1 MPAVNHTQRTTL
13 SIRKSAVRNLM
24 FYADTGGGEV
34 VFFLETGSVERPR
47 VFYSA
52 LMTEQ
57 CTGRLGLPQFKGG
70 FVSEPMDAPPDPD
83 ADDATVRTGPV
94 GPPSATG

>member
-57 CTGRLGLPQFKGG
+57 VYRASWPASIQRR
-70 FVSEPMDAPPDPD
+70 
-83 ADDATVRTGPV
+83 VRERTN
-94 GPPSATG
+94 